1 LLRAIAMIRIS
12 KILATGTILTVAASA
27 AWAGSYTKDGLTATC
42 SAPDCLAA
50 SIAGEAQ
57 RNEPWV
63 WQVSATAGECLRV
76 HVTTAATDL
85 EMALVS
91 SDPAKAAGGV
101 NFIWAND
108 NNGADN
114 KPLIKVDPVPVSGLY
129 VIVVAAK
136 GTASSNPFVL
146 KYGRY
151 QSGNGNCAGPTQPGA

>member
-1 LLRAIAMIRIS
+1 MLKIS
-12 KILATGTILTVAASA
+12 NVLMTGTMLAWAASA
-27 AWAGSYTKDGLTATC
+27 AWAGSYTSDGLTATC
-42 SAPDCLAA
+42 SAPDCSAA
-50 SIAGEAQ
+50 FIAGEAQ

-101 NFIWAND
+101 NFVWAND
-108 NNGADN
+108 NNGSDN

-129 VIVVAAK
+129 VVVVAAK
-136 GTASSNPFVL
+136 GTTASSPFVL
-146 KYGRY
+146 RYGRY
-151 QSGNGNCAGPTQPGA
+151 QSGNSNCAGPTQPGA